1 MGIFSQGKWCWDL
14 KWRRNLFDYEQHT
27 AVTFM
32 EAITDIQIQPH
43 MQDIQVWKAD
53 RSGIYST
60 KSAYRLLKTTT
71 PIMEA
76 NILKIVWNL
85 NVPPRAAIFSWRL
98 ILDRLPTRGNLL
110 WRIVQ
115 MQDTSCPLCGNAQE
129 EVDHLFF
136 NCEMTIGL
144 WWESMS
150 WNQMV
155 GPIASSPAAHFIQF
169 CEGFVVGQNQSCRYG
184 WWVALTN
191 SIWKHRNQLVFEGN
205 HFLPSK
211 VMEDAL
217 FLNWSW
223 LKTREKHFSIS
234 FNQWSSNLVAYFSW
248 FKIWAGLLYICIGMD
263 ILSFVV
269 DFWGACFVWEATL
282 LVSCLYV

>member
-32 EAITDIQIQPH
+32 EAITDIQIQPY
-43 MQDIQVWKAD
+43 MQDIRVWKAN

-60 KSAYRLLKTTT
+60 KSAYKLLKTTT

-110 WRIVQ
+110 RRNVQ

-129 EVDHLFF
+129 E
-136 NCEMTIGL
+136 
-144 WWESMS
+144 
-150 WNQMV
+150 MV

-169 CEGFVVGQNQSCRYG
+169 YEGYAVGQNQSHRYG

-191 SIWKHRNQLVFEGN
+191 SIWKHRNHVVFEGN
-205 HFLPSK
+205 HFQPSK
-211 VMEDAL
+211 VMDDAL

-223 LKTREKHFSIS
+223 LKTREKHFSFS
-234 FNQWSSNLVAYFSW
+234 FNQWSSNLVAYFS
-248 FKIWAGLLYICIGMD
+248 
-263 ILSFVV
+263 
-269 DFWGACFVWEATL
+269 
-282 LVSCLYV
+282 

>member
-1 MGIFSQGKWCWDL
+1 MCGRGNGT
-14 KWRRNLFDYEQHT
+14 RGM
-27 AVTFM
+27 V
-32 EAITDIQIQPH
+32 
-43 MQDIQVWKAD
+43 
-53 RSGIYST
+53 
-60 KSAYRLLKTTT
+60 
-71 PIMEA
+71 
-76 NILKIVWNL
+76 
-85 NVPPRAAIFSWRL
+85 
-98 ILDRLPTRGNLL
+98 LDRLPTRGNLL
-110 WRIVQ
+110 RRNVQ

-169 CEGFVVGQNQSCRYG
+169 CEGYAVGHNQSCRYG

-205 HFLPSK
+205 HFQPSK

-223 LKTREKHFSIS
+223 LKTREKHFSVS
-234 FNQWSSNLVAYFSW
+234 FNQWSSNLVAYFS
-248 FKIWAGLLYICIGMD
+248 
-263 ILSFVV
+263 
-269 DFWGACFVWEATL
+269 
-282 LVSCLYV
+282 